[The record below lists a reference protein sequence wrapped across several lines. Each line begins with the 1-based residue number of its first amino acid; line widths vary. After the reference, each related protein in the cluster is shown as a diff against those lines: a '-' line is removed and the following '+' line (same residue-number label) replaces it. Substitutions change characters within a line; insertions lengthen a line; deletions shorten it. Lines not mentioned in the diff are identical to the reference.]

1 MQLIT
6 ETIYEHLKDIYNYKV
21 DPLVS
26 PAIEI
31 DPSLT
36 VSRVIHDITNNNVYD
51 VFCMDRGTVLTTN
64 VRALLAG
71 KDIADMK
78 ISPFLSPIR
87 FLTRNDLI
95 QKAANI
101 IAHYRVRA
109 VPVVENNKIIGCVT
123 AKSILELLSKKD
135 NKWIKATLILTP
147 NPITIKS
154 NEPIGTARK
163 LMLSKRID
171 HLPVIDKNT
180 VKQVL
185 TSFHILQTI
194 NPLESLGR
202 RSIGMTKVGK
212 FSANI
217 GNIGSTRIPRCTSA
231 DNLNTIIRIMLDT
244 DTTCC
249 LVSLWDKLQGII
261 TYNDILSLLAA
272 KIESEIPLY
281 VVGIP
286 EEQKN
291 VDLII
296 SKFSNT
302 LKKIRN
308 VYSEIQEARVTIKKQ
323 RTGSNKRK
331 EGMYE
336 LSIMIITPHYAP
348 FIFKES
354 GWDLGKVFE
363 TLSKKM
369 LRTLSKRAKRRFK
382 PSIRKIET
390 PGLIESI

>member
-217 GNIGSTRIPRCTSA
+217 GNIGSTRIPRCTPA